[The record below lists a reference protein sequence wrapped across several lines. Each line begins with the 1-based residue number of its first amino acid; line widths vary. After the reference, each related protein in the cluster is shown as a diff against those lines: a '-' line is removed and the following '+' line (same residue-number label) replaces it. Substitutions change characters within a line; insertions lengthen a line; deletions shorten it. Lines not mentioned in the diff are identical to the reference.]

1 MIDRMIETKL
11 PHQDKSDDELRRVI
25 VAQGKIT
32 ETHRKKIRALEN
44 ELADVKDE
52 NETCRK
58 QLNAPEKSIIWY
70 RLQPEDDY

>member
-1 MIDRMIETKL
+1 MKTKL

-25 VAQGKIT
+25 VAQGNIIQSLWKEKRI
-32 ETHRKKIRALEN
+32 LVN
-44 ELADVKDE
+44 ELAYVKDE

-70 RLQPEDDY
+70 RCQPEDDY